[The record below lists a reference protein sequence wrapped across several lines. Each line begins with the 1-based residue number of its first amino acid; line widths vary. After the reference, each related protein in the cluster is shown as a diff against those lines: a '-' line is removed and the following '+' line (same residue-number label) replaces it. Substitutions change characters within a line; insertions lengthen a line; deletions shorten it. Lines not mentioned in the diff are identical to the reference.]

1 MSVLIACDSFK
12 GSLSAPEVCES
23 IAKGIRAVCP
33 NADVVTLPVS
43 DGGDGL
49 MKTLKTVLEKA
60 GWRDVNQ
67 TVTGP
72 YGKPVRT
79 EFFHKGEEAIIEMA
93 QAAGLHLTNP
103 EERAPQLAGT
113 FGVGELIRHAVTL
126 GARRLFIGLGG
137 SATNDLGLGCL
148 QALGVRFFDADSN
161 ELERPFKAR
170 DLARIA
176 RLETKAF
183 EEAFGNLKLT
193 AVCDVTNPLLGPTGA
208 TSVFGPQKGICSDE
222 TPEFERAMRHAAD
235 CLNAH
240 FGFDCRNRPGAGAAG
255 GMGAG
260 LMWFFNAAMVSG
272 ADAVLDLIG
281 FDQALTGADFV
292 ITGEGSFDAQS
303 IKGKAPFGVLK
314 RACRSSV
321 PVYLFAG
328 RIECEKSALSAMGF
342 KGSFSINEVEP
353 DKEKGMQNASILLSE
368 IGAKFAKDV
377 LLRTPK

>member
-49 MKTLKTVLEKA
+49 MTTLKTVLEKA
-60 GWRDVNQ
+60 GWRAVNQ

-72 YGKPVRT
+72 YGRPVRT

-93 QAAGLHLTNP
+93 QAAGLHLSNP

-176 RLETKAF
+176 RLETKDF
-183 EEAFGNLKLT
+183 EEAFGDLKLT

-208 TSVFGPQKGICSDE
+208 TSVFGPQKGIRSDE
-222 TPEFERAMRHAAD
+222 TPELEGAMRRAAD

-260 LMWFFNAAMVSG
+260 LMWFFHAAMVSG

-281 FDQALTGADFV
+281 FDQALTGAHFV

-314 RACRSSV
+314 RAKRSSV
-321 PVYLFAG
+321 QVYLFAG

-342 KGSFSINEVEP
+342 KGSFSLNEVEP
-353 DKEKGMQNASILLSE
+353 DKEKCMQNASILLSE

>member
-1 MSVLIACDSFK
+1 M
-12 GSLSAPEVCES
+12 
-23 IAKGIRAVCP
+23 
-33 NADVVTLPVS
+33 S

-49 MKTLKTVLEKA
+49 MTTLKTVLEKA
-60 GWRDVNQ
+60 GWRAVNQ

-72 YGKPVRT
+72 YGRPVRT

-93 QAAGLHLTNP
+93 QAAGLHLSNP

-260 LMWFFNAAMVSG
+260 LMWFFHAAMVSG

-314 RACRSSV
+314 RAKQSSV

-328 RIECEKSALSAMGF
+328 RIACEKSELSAMGF
-342 KGSFSINEVEP
+342 KGSFSLNEVEP
-353 DKEKGMQNASILLSE
+353 ENEKCMQNASILLSE
-368 IGAKFAKDV
+368 IGAKFAEDV

>member
-1 MSVLIACDSFK
+1 MDVTFVL
-12 GSLSAPEVCES
+12 
-23 IAKGIRAVCP
+23 
-33 NADVVTLPVS
+33 
-43 DGGDGL
+43 
-49 MKTLKTVLEKA
+49 
-60 GWRDVNQ
+60 
-67 TVTGP
+67 
-72 YGKPVRT
+72 
-79 EFFHKGEEAIIEMA
+79 
-93 QAAGLHLTNP
+93 
-103 EERAPQLAGT
+103 
-113 FGVGELIRHAVTL
+113 GELILHAVTL
-126 GARRLFIGLGG
+126 GALSLFIGLGG

-176 RLETKAF
+176 RLGTKDF
-183 EEAFGNLKLT
+183 EEAFGDLKLT

-208 TSVFGPQKGICSDE
+208 TSVFGPQKGIRSDE

-281 FDQALTGADFV
+281 FDKALTGADFV

-314 RACRSSV
+314 RAKRSSV
-321 PVYLFAG
+321 QVYLFAG

-342 KGSFSINEVEP
+342 R
-353 DKEKGMQNASILLSE
+353 LLSSAALASATERTAAAASKERYPEKKKQTAKKSFPMKRLITVNKNYISVNINSDSLRKDYEKE
-368 IGAKFAKDV
+368 ICS
-377 LLRTPK
+377 

>member
-49 MKTLKTVLEKA
+49 MKTLKTVLEKD
-60 GWRDVNQ
+60 GWKAVTQ

-72 YGKPVRT
+72 YGKAVCA
-79 EFFHKGEEAIIEMA
+79 EFCLKGDKAIIEMA

-113 FGVGELIRHAVTL
+113 FGVGELIRHAVSL
-126 GARRLFIGLGG
+126 GARSLFIGLGG

-148 QALGVRFFDADSN
+148 QALGVRFFDADGM
-161 ELERPFKAR
+161 ELESPFKAC

-176 RLETKAF
+176 RIETKAF
-183 EEAFGNLKLT
+183 EEVFCDLQVT
-193 AVCDVTNPLLGPTGA
+193 AVCDVTNPLLGPSGA
-208 TSVFGPQKGICSDE
+208 TAVFGPQKGIRADE
-222 TPEFERAMRHAAD
+222 TPEFERAMRLAAD
-235 CLNAH
+235 CLKAH
-240 FGFDCRNRPGAGAAG
+240 FGFDCRNCPGAGAAG

-281 FDQALTGADFV
+281 FDCAVREADLV

-314 RACRSSV
+314 RAKQSLV

-328 RIECEKSALSAMGF
+328 RIESEKSELSAMGF
-342 KGSFSINEVEP
+342 KGSFSLNEIEL
-353 DKEKGMQNASILLSE
+353 DKEKCMQNASILLSE
-368 IGAKFAKDV
+368 IGAAFAKDV

>member
-33 NADVVTLPVS
+33 NEDVVTLSVS

-49 MKTLKTVLEKA
+49 MKTLKTVLEKD
-60 GWRDVNQ
+60 GWKAVTQ

-72 YGKPVRT
+72 YGKPVCA
-79 EFFHKGEEAIIEMA
+79 EFCLKGDKAIIEMA

-113 FGVGELIRHAVTL
+113 FGVGELIRHAVSL

-148 QALGVRFFDADSN
+148 QALGVRFFDADGM
-161 ELERPFKAR
+161 ELDSPFKAR

-176 RLETKAF
+176 RIETRAF
-183 EEAFGNLKLT
+183 EEAFGDLQVT
-193 AVCDVTNPLLGPTGA
+193 AVCDVTNPLLGPSGA
-208 TSVFGPQKGICSDE
+208 TAVFGPQKGIRSNE
-222 TPEFERAMRHAAD
+222 TPEFERAMHHASE
-235 CLNAH
+235 CLKAH
-240 FGFDCRNRPGAGAAG
+240 FGADCRNRPGAGAAG
-255 GMGAG
+255 GLGAG
-260 LMWFFNAAMVSG
+260 LMWFFNADMVSG
-272 ADAVLDLIG
+272 AEAVLDLIG
-281 FDQALTGADFV
+281 FDQALTKADFV

-314 RACRSSV
+314 RAKQSSV

-328 RIECEKSALSAMGF
+328 RIECKKSELSAMGF
-342 KGSFSINEVEP
+342 KGSFSLNEVEP
-353 DKEKGMQNASILLSE
+353 DQEKCMQNASILLSE
-368 IGAKFAKDV
+368 IGAAFAKDV

>member
-49 MKTLKTVLEKA
+49 MKTLKTVLEKD
-60 GWRDVNQ
+60 GWKAVTQ

-72 YGKPVRT
+72 YGKPVRA

-176 RLETKAF
+176 RIETKAF
-183 EEAFGNLKLT
+183 EEALGDLKLT
-193 AVCDVTNPLLGPTGA
+193 AVCDVTNPLLGPSGA
-208 TSVFGPQKGICSDE
+208 TAVFGPQKGIRSDE

-255 GMGAG
+255 GMGAA
-260 LMWFFNAAMVSG
+260 LMWFFNARTRSG
-272 ADAVLDLIG
+272 IEAVLDTLS
-281 FDQALTGADFV
+281 FDRYAADADYV

-303 IKGKAPFGVLK
+303 LGGKAPLGVLK
-314 RACRSSV
+314 RSRLLGKDVILVAGQILTPSREVKKLGFSEAFALTSFATSRSESMDKASDI
-321 PVYLFAG
+321 L
-328 RIECEKSALSAMGF
+328 
-342 KGSFSINEVEP
+342 FSIARQWAIKKLKQ
-353 DKEKGMQNASILLSE
+353 D
-368 IGAKFAKDV
+368 
-377 LLRTPK
+377 